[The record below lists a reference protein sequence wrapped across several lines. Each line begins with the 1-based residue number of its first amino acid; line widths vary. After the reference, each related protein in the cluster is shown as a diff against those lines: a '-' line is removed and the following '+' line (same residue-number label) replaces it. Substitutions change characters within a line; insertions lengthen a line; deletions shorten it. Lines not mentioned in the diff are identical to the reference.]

1 LDPVR
6 TPHVAFQPV
15 LTEVTEYAI
24 LKTNSKPH
32 ATDETLISHSWQP
45 IDLIRHEEVVLFFL
59 SYLLFRKRATKTM
72 SEDHIKYVTV
82 KRQAKKKSGYSVE
95 ERDGEYF
102 VSEAPARARVNV
114 GDKIVT
120 INGITDQEFTDED
133 DANDLIESM
142 RIVVIPA
149 DEIDEYDA
157 AVNAED
163 GEEEEEQEEEEQEE
177 ESENVSPPA
186 SPKKGGKGKTAS
198 APKDKK
204 KKKVD
209 DSDQDSD
216 HDESDKRGKGKPKG
230 KGKKGAAAAA
240 AAVGAG
246 AIVAAAATQDSDD
259 DEAAQDSDH
268 DEEAPES
275 HALVVREKVS
285 QFLKFQSL
293 LCLNRTTRG
302 DCGFLGPEMIMFCLT
317 FHYLL
322 CYRMYIHVG
331 TVITRTRIL
340 NRTRTGILF
349 AKNVAMLSHR

>member
-6 TPHVAFQPV
+6 TIRSFPTI
-15 LTEVTEYAI
+15 LTEVTEYPI
-24 LKTNSKPH
+24 LRTNSKPH
-32 ATDETLISHSWQP
+32 ATDETPFSHSWRL
-45 IDLIRHEEVVLFFL
+45 IDLIQHEEVVLFFL

-72 SEDHIKYVTV
+72 SEDYIKYVTV

-120 INGITDQEFTDED
+120 INGITDEEFTDED

-163 GEEEEEQEEEEQEE
+163 GEEEEEEEEKE
-177 ESENVSPPA
+177 ESQNVSPPV
-186 SPKKGGKGKTAS
+186 SPKKRGKGKADS

-204 KKKVD
+204 KKKFD
-209 DSDQDSD
+209 DSDEDSD

-230 KGKKGAAAAA
+230 KVKKGAAAAA

-246 AIVAAAATQDSDD
+246 AIVAAV
-259 DEAAQDSDH
+259 AAQDSDD

-285 QFLKFQSL
+285 HFF
-293 LCLNRTTRG
+293 
-302 DCGFLGPEMIMFCLT
+302 I
-317 FHYLL
+317 FHVS
-322 CYRMYIHVG
+322 M
-331 TVITRTRIL
+331 
-340 NRTRTGILF
+340 
-349 AKNVAMLSHR
+349 SQ